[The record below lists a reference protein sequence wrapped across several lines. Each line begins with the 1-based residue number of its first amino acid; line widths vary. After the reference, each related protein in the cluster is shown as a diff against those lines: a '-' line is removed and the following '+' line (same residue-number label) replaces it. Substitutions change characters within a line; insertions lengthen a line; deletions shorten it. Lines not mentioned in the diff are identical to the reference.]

1 MKTAAR
7 IGIAVLG
14 AVALTV
20 AVVAYRTVTYQAPA
34 AASATP
40 VPELAAAVAIDSA
53 RAAEH
58 LAQAVRIR
66 TVSHQDPGENDWAQ
80 WDRFHG
86 WLQSTYPAAHA
97 AMTREVVAGH
107 TLVYT
112 WPGADASL
120 PAVLLLAH
128 QDVVPV
134 TPGTEGDWKH
144 APFDGVIADDAVWGR
159 GSVDDKGSL
168 VALFEA
174 VDALAASGFKPRR
187 TVIIVSGHDE
197 EAGGS
202 GARAAAELLEA
213 RSVAAEFALDEGMA
227 IVADFPLLGRPVALV
242 GIAEKGYA
250 TLRITAPAKGGHSS
264 APPPETGVEV
274 LAKAVLAV
282 ASRPFPLQFS
292 GPTAQMVRTLAPS
305 ASPIV
310 KVAVANP
317 WLFDPL
323 LVRKI
328 GETPTGAAS
337 LHTTIAPTMLRG
349 SPKENVLPQDA
360 TAWINY
366 RIAPANTTRE
376 VMQRARDATAG
387 LDVKLAWEGA
397 AYDPSPISSTDSTG
411 YRIIAALASDGGRT
425 PVAPTL
431 VTVTTDSRSMTG
443 IARNIYRFQPIVAS
457 LHEFEM
463 IHGTNEHLT
472 LDNLRRTTTF
482 YAQLVAT
489 AAR

>member
-1 MKTAAR
+1 
-7 IGIAVLG
+7 
-14 AVALTV
+14 
-20 AVVAYRTVTYQAPA
+20 
-34 AASATP
+34 
-40 VPELAAAVAIDSA
+40 
-53 RAAEH
+53 
-58 LAQAVRIR
+58 
-66 TVSHQDPGENDWAQ
+66 
-80 WDRFHG
+80 
-86 WLQSTYPAAHA
+86 
-97 AMTREVVAGH
+97 
-107 TLVYT
+107 
-112 WPGADASL
+112 
-120 PAVLLLAH
+120 
-128 QDVVPV
+128 
-134 TPGTEGDWKH
+134 
-144 APFDGVIADDAVWGR
+144 
-159 GSVDDKGSL
+159 
-168 VALFEA
+168 
-174 VDALAASGFKPRR
+174 
-187 TVIIVSGHDE
+187 
-197 EAGGS
+197 
-202 GARAAAELLEA
+202 
-213 RSVAAEFALDEGMA
+213 
-227 IVADFPLLGRPVALV
+227 
-242 GIAEKGYA
+242 
-250 TLRITAPAKGGHSS
+250 
-264 APPPETGVEV
+264 
-274 LAKAVLAV
+274 
-282 ASRPFPLQFS
+282 
-292 GPTAQMVRTLAPS
+292 MVRTLAPS

-397 AYDPSPISSTDSTG
+397 VYDPSPISSTDSTG

-431 VTVTTDSRSMTG
+431 VTATTDSRSMTG

-457 LHEFEM
+457 LREFEM

-472 LDNLRRTTTF
+472 LDNLQRTTTF